1 MTDSPFYQINKS
13 ISSYVAFNETELAI
27 FNALL
32 KQKTVV
38 KKHFMLRAGE
48 VCNFEGFVVSGCLRK
63 YYIDENGQEVIIQ
76 FAIENSWIS
85 DIASFSNQSPS
96 GLFIE
101 SLEQCELLV
110 LSHAAKEELLQRVPL
125 FERFY
130 RILVERNIA
139 VLQNRIHYSIA
150 KTAQEKYVDFL
161 ANYPSLP
168 QRVPQHYIASYL
180 GMSAEFLSKIRT
192 KMSKNQ
198 EKSRG

>member
-1 MTDSPFYQINKS
+1 MPYSEINQNVC
-13 ISSYVAFNETELAI
+13 SYINFSQDELAI
-27 FNALL
+27 FNGLL
-32 KQKTVV
+32 KPKTVA
-38 KKHFMLRAGE
+38 KKHFLLRAGE

-76 FAIENSWIS
+76 FAVENSWIS

-101 SLEQCELLV
+101 TLENCELLV
-110 LSHAAKEELLQRVPL
+110 LSHQNKEELLLKAPR

-139 VLQNRIHYSIA
+139 VLQNRIHYSIS
-150 KTAQEKYVDFL
+150 KTAMEKYLDFL

-168 QRVPQHYIASYL
+168 QRVAQHYIASYL
-180 GMSAEFLSKIRT
+180 GMSAEFLSKVRT
-192 KMSKNQ
+192 KLSK
-198 EKSRG
+198 KG

>member
-1 MTDSPFYQINKS
+1 MSYSEINQNVCRYINFS
-13 ISSYVAFNETELAI
+13 EDELAI
-27 FNALL
+27 FNGLL
-32 KQKTVV
+32 KPKTVA
-38 KKHFMLRAGE
+38 KKHFLLRAGE
-48 VCNFEGFVVSGCLRK
+48 VCNFEGFVVTGCLRK

-76 FAIENSWIS
+76 FAIENSWVS

-101 SLEQCELLV
+101 TLENCELLV
-110 LSHAAKEELLQRVPL
+110 LSHQSKEELLLKAPR

-139 VLQNRIHYSIA
+139 VLQNRIHYSIS
-150 KTAQEKYVDFL
+150 KTAMEKYLDFL

-168 QRVPQHYIASYL
+168 QRVAQHYIASYL

-192 KMSKNQ
+192 KLSK
-198 EKSRG
+198 KG

>member
-1 MTDSPFYQINKS
+1 MPYSEINQNVCR
-13 ISSYVAFNETELAI
+13 YVNFSQDELAI
-27 FNALL
+27 FNDLL
-32 KQKTVV
+32 KPKTLA
-38 KKHFMLRAGE
+38 KKHFLLRAGE

-76 FAIENSWIS
+76 FAVENSWIS

-101 SLEQCELLV
+101 TLENCELLV
-110 LSHAAKEELLQRVPL
+110 LSHQNKEELLLKVPS

-139 VLQNRIHYSIA
+139 VLQNRIHYSIS
-150 KTAQEKYVDFL
+150 KTAMEKYLDFL

-168 QRVPQHYIASYL
+168 QRVAQHYIASYL
-180 GMSAEFLSKIRT
+180 GMSAEFLSKVRT
-192 KMSKNQ
+192 KLSK
-198 EKSRG
+198 KD

>member
-1 MTDSPFYQINKS
+1 MSYSEINQNVCRYINFS
-13 ISSYVAFNETELAI
+13 EDELAI
-27 FNALL
+27 FNGLL
-32 KQKTVV
+32 KPKTVA
-38 KKHFMLRAGE
+38 KKHFLLRAGE
-48 VCNFEGFVVSGCLRK
+48 VCNFEGFVVTGCLRK

-101 SLEQCELLV
+101 TLENCELLV
-110 LSHAAKEELLQRVPL
+110 LSHQSKEELLLKAPR

-139 VLQNRIHYSIA
+139 VLQNRIHYSIS
-150 KTAQEKYVDFL
+150 KTAMEKYLDFL

-168 QRVPQHYIASYL
+168 QRVAQHYIASYL
-180 GMSAEFLSKIRT
+180 GMSAEFLSKVRT
-192 KMSKNQ
+192 KLSK
-198 EKSRG
+198 KG